1 MLKTMLALS
10 FIGLLLVI
18 GGCNSSSQET
28 LYIGG
33 IPDQDAS
40 ILQARFEKL
49 ATYLSE
55 ELDMDVEYVSSVDY
69 AAVVTAFRQGDVH
82 MAWYGG
88 LTGVQARLAVPNSV
102 AIAQRP
108 SDENFHSVFVA
119 QKGLGITS
127 LADLKGKT
135 FAFGSESS
143 TSGNLMPRYFLG
155 QAGLD
160 PEQDFAS
167 VTYSGSHDKTWKLVE
182 AGSSQAGALNRVVWE
197 TRKNAGE
204 VDLTKVEE
212 VEVTPPYYDYHWVI
226 RGDVEE
232 TFGSGTIGRVQAA
245 LLKLRLENSERD
257 KEIMEAFQSEHF
269 IATNNANYAAIE
281 EVARGLGII
290 KD

>member
-1 MLKTMLALS
+1 
-10 FIGLLLVI
+10 
-18 GGCNSSSQET
+18 
-28 LYIGG
+28 
-33 IPDQDAS
+33 
-40 ILQARFEKL
+40 
-49 ATYLSE
+49 
-55 ELDMDVEYVSSVDY
+55 
-69 AAVVTAFRQGDVH
+69 
-82 MAWYGG
+82 
-88 LTGVQARLAVPNSV
+88 
-102 AIAQRP
+102 
-108 SDENFHSVFVA
+108 
-119 QKGLGITS
+119 
-127 LADLKGKT
+127 
-135 FAFGSESS
+135 
-143 TSGNLMPRYFLG
+143 MPRYFLG